1 EAEAGRQA
9 GLALLE
15 QTVQPPAAVLGGP
28 EAGKL
33 PHGPEPAAIHR
44 RMDATRERR
53 LAGESELAG
62 GVPTFQVLQ
71 SVQSLDRQVGDGREL
86 LLPFRLL
93 PEGVAQRVLLPV
105 PPGARGHRRGPASIF
120 RFHFSPLSGSPWRS
134 PTAGSRTC
142 LRRSR

>member
-1 EAEAGRQA
+1 MVQSLPRYIVGWTPRVNGGSPGNPSLPAGSQPFRSSSA
-9 GLALLE
+9 YSRSIGRFT
-15 QTVQPPAAVLGGP
+15 TVSNL
-28 EAGKL
+28 
-33 PHGPEPAAIHR
+33 
-44 RMDATRERR
+44 
-53 LAGESELAG
+53 
-62 GVPTFQVLQ
+62 
-71 SVQSLDRQVGDGREL
+71 SLDRQVGDGREL